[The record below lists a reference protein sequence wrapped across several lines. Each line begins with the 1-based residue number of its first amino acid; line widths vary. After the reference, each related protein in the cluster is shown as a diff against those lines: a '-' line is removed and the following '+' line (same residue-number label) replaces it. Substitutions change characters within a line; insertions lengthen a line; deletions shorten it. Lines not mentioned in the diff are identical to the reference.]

1 MEKRSQQ
8 AEQAASEGVKELT
21 EKDAHSIVDCDDEE
35 LAGIVGGTEDPDVFS
50 GSSSGPNWGND

>member
-21 EKDAHSIVDCDDEE
+21 EKDAHSIV
-35 LAGIVGGTEDPDVFS
+35 GGTGDSDTAPDGNTWSSHHS
-50 GSSSGPNWGND
+50 GDGE